1 MADHVLKEMKSTED
15 YVEKLEI
22 FLEFMKLINKAEY
35 DFFDIE
41 TISMNRAKRQEFVDD
56 IERDGIYIHQP
67 PFFGNTSMEQFKEIY
82 RKHPEWCTEYK
93 FKGIE
98 RPMVMGDVYF
108 IRLKHEPSNKS
119 SMRSA
124 SNLNVKNLPS
134 KSTLKKE
141 KKILVSSNPLRLGE
155 METNNLLISK
165 RPDLIEKLLKTYST
179 NETAREATIKQL
191 LCPGQTEDGHLVNTL
206 DMDLSVDLEDN
217 KSISREIL
225 DKYLNLLGLEL
236 TDSDDDE

>member
-1 MADHVLKEMKSTED
+1 
-15 YVEKLEI
+15 
-22 FLEFMKLINKAEY
+22 
-35 DFFDIE
+35 
-41 TISMNRAKRQEFVDD
+41 
-56 IERDGIYIHQP
+56 
-67 PFFGNTSMEQFKEIY
+67 
-82 RKHPEWCTEYK
+82 
-93 FKGIE
+93 
-98 RPMVMGDVYF
+98 MGDVYF

-141 KKILVSSNPLRLGE
+141 KKTLVSSNPLRLGE

-179 NETAREATIKQL
+179 NEAAREATIKQL
-191 LCPGQTEDGHLVNTL
+191 LSPGKTEDGHQVNTL
-206 DMDLSVDLEDN
+206 DMDLNIDLGDN

-236 TDSDDDE
+236 TDSEKALED